1 MDVLLWPI
9 YQVTDSFVQSLWQE
23 KFHQQVQAS
32 VKAALP
38 FEPYD
43 PEDLM
48 ILELSVKDR
57 NALWSLRKASKEY
70 DERKSL

>member
-1 MDVLLWPI
+1 MDVLLWPM

-23 KFHQQVQAS
+23 KFQQVQAS
-32 VKAALP
+32 VKAAQP

-43 PEDLM
+43 PADLM

-57 NALWSLRKASKEY
+57 NALWSLRKAFKEY
-70 DERKSL
+70 DERESL